1 MCNQKLAGN
10 IMTTVLPETAPAKDK
25 NNPKSASDQTIAKIK
40 AYWANI
46 IDKNGSHGNGR
57 WSAFSLMSS
66 SFGVNG

>member
-25 NNPKSASDQTIAKIK
+25 NNPKSASDQTIEKIK

-46 IDKNGSHGNGR
+46 IDKNGSQGNGR
-57 WSAFSLMSS
+57 
-66 SFGVNG
+66 